1 MLHNTRRMNSASI
14 PSLPTAPIA
23 VPRKP
28 SAARLR
34 KIGHILCAAERHFA
48 LLGYEGAPLELI
60 AQDAGFS
67 RHNLLYY
74 YPSKEVLYQ
83 TVLDSIFSDWLNH
96 MTELSQEGEPA
107 VQIRRYIREK
117 FVFAQA
123 RPFASQLFTKEMI
136 AGAPFAGAAVRER
149 FGPLLASNVAAFE
162 HWAQQGLIAQV
173 NFTHLMFTIW
183 AVTQGY
189 VDQRTQFAL
198 LQDKE
203 ELGQAD
209 YAQAEAL
216 LVRMVSATLKID
228 LPE

>member
-1 MLHNTRRMNSASI
+1 MKKALAHTAAPQLGATVIAS
-14 PSLPTAPIA
+14 
-23 VPRKP
+23 RKP
-28 SAARLR
+28 SASRLQ
-34 KIGHILCAAERHFA
+34 KIATILRAAEQHFA
-48 LLGYEGAPLELI
+48 QSGFEGASLELI
-60 AQDAGFS
+60 AHDAGFS

-74 YPSKEVLYQ
+74 YASKEVLYQ
-83 TVLDSIFSDWLNH
+83 AVLDSVLDDWLGDL
-96 MTELSQEGEPA
+96 TTLSKEGDPA
-107 VQIRRYIREK
+107 EQIKRYIHEK
-117 FVFAQA
+117 FAFSRA
-123 RPFASQLFTKEMI
+123 RPSASQLFTKEMI
-136 AGAPFAGAAVRER
+136 AGAPFSRDVVHER
-149 FGPLLASNVAAFE
+149 IGPLLAANTAVFE

-216 LVRMVSATLKID
+216 LVRMVSATLQID
-228 LPE
+228 LPD